1 MAGLTLFS
9 FQAGTTALHFL
20 DVRYKTVLMCMV
32 SVAVFSSGPAGCLI
46 CFPVLL
52 IMIRTLGISLPRLA
66 AQLKWFFVLLGVMVA
81 ARALT
86 VPGTPVVSF
95 SGLVLTQ
102 EGLARG
108 ALVAARFFLVM
119 MTGLLF
125 SATTRP
131 SDLKS
136 AAQWFLKPVP
146 FVPEKRVAIMIS
158 LFLRFLPLILAQAGQ
173 TADAVNA
180 RCGCLQKNPIRRI
193 RFLTLPLLKK
203 TFMAADRLCLAMDAR
218 CYTEDRTDPGFE
230 PSGKEPFFL
239 AVGLVLCLGMV
250 GLSRVPL
257 QMIFW

>member
-1 MAGLTLFS
+1 VADLTLFTFS
-9 FQAGTTALHFL
+9 AGTTALHRL
-20 DVRYKTVLMCMV
+20 DVRYKTVLMCMM
-32 SVAVFSSGPAGCLI
+32 SLAVFTSGPAGCLI

-52 IMIRTLGISLPRLA
+52 ALTRTIGISLLRLVS
-66 AQLKWFFVLLGVMVA
+66 QLKWFFVLLGIMVA

-86 VPGTPVVSF
+86 VPGTPMVSF
-95 SGLVLTQ
+95 SSLEVTQ

-108 ALVAARFFLVM
+108 GLVAARFFLVM

-180 RCGCLQKNPIRRI
+180 RCGSLRKNPVRRI

-230 PSGKEPFFL
+230 PGGKELFFL
-239 AVGLVLCLGMV
+239 AAGLVLCAGMV
-250 GLSRVPL
+250 ALSQGPL

>member
-1 MAGLTLFS
+1 MASMTLFTYC
-9 FQAGTTALHFL
+9 AGTTALHSL

-32 SVAVFSSGPAGCLI
+32 SLAVFTSGPAGCLV

-52 IMIRTLGISLPRLA
+52 ILTRTLGISLP
-66 AQLKWFFVLLGVMVA
+66 QIVSEFKWFFVLLGIMVA

-95 SGLVLTQ
+95 SGLVVTQ

-146 FVPEKRVAIMIS
+146 FVPEKRVAVMIS
-158 LFLRFLPLILAQAGQ
+158 LFLRFMPLILFQAGQ

-180 RCGCLQKNPIRRI
+180 RCGSLQKNPIRRI

-203 TFMAADRLCLAMDAR
+203 TVMAADRLCLAMDAR

-230 PSGKEPFFL
+230 TSGKETLFL
-239 AVGLVLCLGMV
+239 TAGLVLCAVMV
-250 GLSRVPL
+250 GLSQEPL